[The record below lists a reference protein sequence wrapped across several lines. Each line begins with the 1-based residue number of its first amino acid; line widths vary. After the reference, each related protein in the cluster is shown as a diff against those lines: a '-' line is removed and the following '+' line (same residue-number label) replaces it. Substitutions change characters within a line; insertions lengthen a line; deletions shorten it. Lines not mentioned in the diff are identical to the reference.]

1 MRKARH
7 PSPAKERKENDETHR
22 SIDRSIPRARRN
34 VSFYVSRS
42 RARPFPSRDAARLR
56 SSHPAISACGSVR
69 YETPRHRATGETN
82 FRFNNS
88 DEQDAL
94 LCSLLHSIPRRNNK
108 EAFERGV
115 LSKRKAHERS
125 SLFISLLARVLP
137 ACLSQIHLTRMR
149 TGFCFFLTTD
159 INISKTSIL
168 FASLAGPDGEFENF
182 SIASRLITIA

>member
-1 MRKARH
+1 MR
-7 PSPAKERKENDETHR
+7 P
-22 SIDRSIPRARRN
+22 IDRSIVRSLEREETFR
-34 VSFYVSRS
+34 FTYVSRS
-42 RARPFPSRDAARLR
+42 SARPFPSRDAARLR
-56 SSHPAISACGSVR
+56 SHPAISACGSVG

-94 LCSLLHSIPRRNNK
+94 LCSLHSIPRRNNK

-115 LSKRKAHERS
+115 LSKRKAQAERS

-137 ACLSQIHLTRMR
+137 ACLSQIHLTMR

-159 INISKTSIL
+159 INIS
-168 FASLAGPDGEFENF
+168 
-182 SIASRLITIA
+182 

>member
-1 MRKARH
+1 MR
-7 PSPAKERKENDETHR
+7 PTDR

-56 SSHPAISACGSVR
+56 SHPAISACGSVG

-94 LCSLLHSIPRRNNK
+94 LCSLHSIPRRNNK

-115 LSKRKAHERS
+115 LSKRKAQAERS
-125 SLFISLLARVLP
+125 SLFSLLARVLL
-137 ACLSQIHLTRMR
+137 ACFSQIHLTMR
-149 TGFCFFLTTD
+149 AGFCFFLTTD
-159 INISKTSIL
+159 ISI
-168 FASLAGPDGEFENF
+168 N
-182 SIASRLITIA
+182 